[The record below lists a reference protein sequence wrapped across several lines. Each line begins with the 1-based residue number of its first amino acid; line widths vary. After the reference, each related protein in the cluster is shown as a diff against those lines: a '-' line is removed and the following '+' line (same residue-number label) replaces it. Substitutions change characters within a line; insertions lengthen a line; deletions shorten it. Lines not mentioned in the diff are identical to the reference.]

1 MTPLGRAVTLTAQ
14 KQVKKTEQE
23 TPRQID
29 TTSTAATTVT
39 ATITLVWPSRQIIV
53 TSHNLHIFTREWEN
67 RNRQVY

>member
-14 KQVKKTEQE
+14 KQVKKTEKE
-23 TPRQID
+23 TPRQTD

-53 TSHNLHIFTREWEN
+53 TSHNL
-67 RNRQVY
+67 